1 MTKRLGAVLVLVAL
15 SGCGNILKELL
26 TTASCN
32 VPAAATCLD
41 YSGPSGTALDRFETS
56 CTTTPGGTN
65 STAPCTA
72 TNRIGSC
79 TYAPF
84 TGVSESIRYYSGA
97 LSPWTVSTATT
108 ACTAAGNSAGV
119 NVTFTPG

>member
-1 MTKRLGAVLVLVAL
+1 MTKRLGAVLVLVML
-15 SGCGNILKELL
+15 SGCGDVLKELL

-32 VPAAATCLD
+32 NATAGLCLD
-41 YSGPSGTALDRFETS
+41 YSGPSGTSLTRFETS
-56 CTTTPGGTN
+56 CATSLGTN
-65 STAPCTA
+65 STAACTT

-97 LSPWTVSTATT
+97 LTPWTVSTATT
-108 ACTAAGNSAGV
+108 ACTAAGVNAGV
-119 NVTFTPG
+119 SVSFTPG